1 MSFEILTDSASN
13 IGKALA
19 EKNQIRVIPF
29 PYFVNGVECSC
40 VDSDSFDDV
49 AYYNAM
55 RSGTEVNTSQI
66 NPQRY
71 IDYMESYLKEGKD
84 LLYIC
89 IAGGISGAFH
99 SSQIA
104 REELLER
111 YPQRKICLV
120 NSLGASMGEGMLVL
134 RAAKCRANGME
145 VEETAQ
151 RLDKL
156 RMHIYQVFVVD
167 DIRHLARTG
176 RISNFTAAFGSMLGI
191 RPMLKG
197 SAEGKIVAYAKVR
210 GMKQAIKFMAD
221 KYQALAHRDQMLSI
235 SHCDNPE
242 GVQALVELLSQ
253 WTDPE
258 KIMVVK
264 HEPATGSHLGPGS
277 LALFFEGDENVRFQ

>member
-1 MSFEILTDSASN
+1 MSFEILTDAAAN
-13 IGKALA
+13 IGKTLA
-19 EKNQIRVIPF
+19 EKNNIKIIPF
-29 PYFVNGVECSC
+29 PYFVNGVEYSC

-49 AYYNAM
+49 AYYNSM
-55 RSGTEVNTSQI
+55 RSGAEITTSQI

-71 IDYMESYLKEGKD
+71 IDYMEPHLKEGRD
-84 LLYIC
+84 VLYIS

-99 SSQIA
+99 SSEIA

-120 NSLGASMGEGMLVL
+120 NSLGASMGEGLLVL

-145 VEETAQ
+145 LEETAQ
-151 RLDKL
+151 RMDKL
-156 RMHIYQVFVVD
+156 RMNIYQVFVVD

-191 RPMLKG
+191 RPMLMG

-210 GMKQAIKFMAD
+210 GMKQAIKFMAE
-221 KYQALAHRDQMLSI
+221 KYETLAHRDQLLSI

-242 GVQALVELLSQ
+242 GAKTLVDLLSQ

-258 KIMVVK
+258 NIMVVK

>member
-1 MSFEILTDSASN
+1 MQYAILTDAAAN
-13 IGKALA
+13 IGKRLA
-19 EKNQIRVIPF
+19 TKHDLEIIPL
-29 PYFVNGVECSC
+29 PYYIDDVEQPT

-49 AYYNAM
+49 GYYDSIRAGAVI
-55 RSGTEVNTSQI
+55 STSQI
-66 NPQRY
+66 NPQRFA
-71 IDYMESYLKEGKD
+71 DYFEPHLQAGQD
-84 LLYIC
+84 VLYIS

-99 SSQIA
+99 SAQIA
-104 REELLER
+104 RQELLER

-120 NSLGASMGEGMLVL
+120 DSLGASMGEGMLVL

-145 VEETAQ
+145 IEETAQ
-151 RLDKL
+151 RLEKL

-167 DIRHLARTG
+167 DIKHLARTG

-197 SAEGKIVAYAKVR
+197 SAQGTIVAFGKVR
-210 GMKQAIKFMAD
+210 GMKQAIKFMAG
-221 KYQALAHRDQMLSI
+221 KFEALAERGQMLAI

-242 GVQALVELLSQ
+242 GVKTLVQLLSQ

-258 KIMVVK
+258 NILVVK

-277 LALFFEGDENVRFQ
+277 LALYFEGGADVREQ